1 MKKLYSLFG
10 AVAVVLACAGGAHAK
25 GTAAGTLISDK
36 ATANFTIGTQAATA
50 TSNTVTITVAQIV
63 NVTVSWL
70 DGSNVAV
77 ASPSTNQ
84 VLTFKVT
91 NTGNGPDTFALGVN
105 DSVAGGNFNPTA
117 ATQTFWVDTNGDG
130 KFDAGDTQV
139 VAPIPLNADQSATV
153 FVLNNI
159 PSGQADGN
167 TGISQLLATSSFGPG
182 AVGQVKTGAG
192 TGGVDVVLA
201 ILNGQGT
208 ANGIYQVNGVV
219 LTINK
224 SSAVKDPYNGTE
236 PVPGATIT
244 YTLQV
249 SVSGSGTAKGVTI
262 TDPLPANITYKSGT
276 LTLNGTTLTDVKDAD
291 TGDVGGTTPNAVT
304 VTLGDLTSA
313 SGTKTITF
321 QVTIN

>member
-1 MKKLYSLFG
+1 M
-10 AVAVVLACAGGAHAK
+10 AVMLICAGAAHAK
-25 GTAAGTLISDK
+25 GTAAGTTISNK
-36 ATANFTIGTQAATA
+36 ATANFTVGTQPATA
-50 TSNTVTITVAQIV
+50 SSNTVTITVAQLA

-77 ASPSTNQ
+77 ASPSSSQ

-91 NTGNGPDTFALGVN
+91 NTGNGPDTFTLGIN
-105 DSVAGGNFNPTA
+105 DLVGGGNFNPTA
-117 ATQTFWVDTNGDG
+117 ATQTFWIDTNGDG
-130 KFDAGDTQV
+130 KYDAGDTQV
-139 VAPIPLNADQSATV
+139 IAPIPLNADQSATV

-159 PSGQADGN
+159 PAGQADGN

-182 AVGQVKTGAG
+182 NVGQVKPGAG
-192 TGGVDVVLA
+192 AGGVDAILA
-201 ILNGQGT
+201 IQNGQAA
-208 ANGIYQVNGVV
+208 ANGTYQVNGVV

-236 PVPGATIT
+236 PVPGAVIT

-262 TDPLPANITYKSGT
+262 TDPLPASTSYKSGT

-291 TGDVGGTTPNAVT
+291 AGDVGGTTPNTVT
-304 VTLGDLTSA
+304 VGLGDLTSA